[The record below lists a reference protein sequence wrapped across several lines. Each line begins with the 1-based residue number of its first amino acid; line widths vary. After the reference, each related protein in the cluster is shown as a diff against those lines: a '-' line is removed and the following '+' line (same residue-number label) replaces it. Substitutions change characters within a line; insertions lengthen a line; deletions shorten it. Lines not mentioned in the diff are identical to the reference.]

1 MAVIDLFLYFIL
13 YSFLGWCC
21 ESVYCSV
28 IQRKWVNRGF
38 LNGPFC
44 PVYGFGALLVLF
56 LLRDVRHSFPALF
69 LSGMVVTSVLEYITS
84 VILEKLFHMHWW
96 DYSHMR
102 FNLNGRVCLLNS
114 CEFGLLSVVVAMYI
128 HPAVVRMTGRIPEF
142 GRVLLAVL
150 LLLIIAA
157 DTIVTVR
164 GLLIMKG
171 KLDDL
176 TARMAELRLKTEEGR
191 EKLRLAF
198 AERTD
203 ALKED
208 IDGRAEAWRELFTAR
223 MEIMEAD
230 YNEYKDQL
238 NRRLAENTG
247 EYRKTLE
254 ETRKKLDALGERMRQ
269 LDKGSVSRWVYKRLM
284 RAFPNL
290 GDEENRRLLDEI
302 RKKLDSSSKKES

>member
-69 LSGMVVTSVLEYITS
+69 LSGMVMTSVLEYITS

-114 CEFGLLSVVVAMYI
+114 TLFGLAC
-128 HPAVVRMTGRIPEF
+128 
-142 GRVLLAVL
+142 VLLCHVAHPRVMRLVYFLVDHHVAIPLAAVL
-150 LLLIIAA
+150 LVLYLADIVVSVRSAIQMSSRLEKLRALQEELQSKLEELKREQQAKMDIWKAQKAEAA
-157 DTIVTVR
+157 
-164 GLLIMKG
+164 G
-171 KLDDL
+171 
-176 TARMAELRLKTEEGR
+176 ELRERLSANLEERRAQTGQRLREGR
-191 EKLRLAF
+191 EA
-198 AERTD
+198 
-203 ALKED
+203 
-208 IDGRAEAWRELFTAR
+208 
-223 MEIMEAD
+223 
-230 YNEYKDQL
+230 
-238 NRRLAENTG
+238 
-247 EYRKTLE
+247 LE
-254 ETRKKLDALGERMRQ
+254 ELGGAYRERWDAFKSETEQRMKALLQGQDRFER
-269 LDKGSVSRWVYKRLM
+269 RLM
-284 RAFPNL
+284 RSYPSLRSERYAEAIEKL
-290 GDEENRRLLDEI
+290 RQALEESAARRKRS
-302 RKKLDSSSKKES
+302 RKKK